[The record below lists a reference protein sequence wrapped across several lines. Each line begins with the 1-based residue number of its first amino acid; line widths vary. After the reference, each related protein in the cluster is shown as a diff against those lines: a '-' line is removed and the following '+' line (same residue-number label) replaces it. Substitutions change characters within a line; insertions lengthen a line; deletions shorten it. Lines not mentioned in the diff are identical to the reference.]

1 MIRHILAD
9 GREVASVKGLVVPT
23 TGPTAAVY
31 HIAADFIQNHP
42 EIISKKKE
50 NKTNAE
56 KVNS

>member
-9 GREVASVKGLVVPT
+9 GREVQSVEGLVVPT

-31 HIAADFIQNHP
+31 HIAAEFIQNHP

-50 NKTNAE
+50 NKNHAK
-56 KVNS
+56 KVNL